1 MAVKDPLNVQ
11 LSDNEVLTAFQRALN
26 DYTNANI
33 DSLLS
38 SLNQNLRSLINQK
51 VSAVDGY
58 GLISDSDLEKLDNL
72 ENYDDSD
79 IRNILQTKVDKIT
92 GSSLVNDDLIFLLT
106 QVFGDTNIDVPDR
119 IKIPEQ
125 SDLNTYTTPGVYK
138 CVSQAIASTCT
149 NVPINQAFRMDVK
162 SILSSDRSIQ
172 ILYPNNVP
180 EMHFYI
186 RNMRASGWTDWQ
198 KISGTEL
205 MNAFTIQEVIPE
217 QSDLDLYFNDVIG
230 DNNYHIYFCYSNAV
244 AASIQNKPPD
254 WVSGT
259 FALEVYKCGL
269 NQSIQRLTHTLYNGS
284 ASNIYIRSKV
294 HSATTERISN
304 WFKIAMVEIP
314 PAENSINNQPASLT
328 SFNNS
333 ESE

>member
-33 DSLLS
+33 DSLLN

-51 VSAVDGY
+51 VSVVDGY
-58 GLISDSDLEKLDNL
+58 GLISDSELEKLDNL

-79 IRNILQTKVDKIT
+79 IRNILQTKVDKVT
-92 GSSLVNDDLIFLLT
+92 GSSLVNDDLIFLIT
-106 QVFGDTNIDVPDR
+106 QTFGDTNIDVPDR

-172 ILYPNNVP
+172 ILYPNNVS
-180 EMHFYI
+180 EMYFYI

-205 MNAFTIQEVIPE
+205 MNAFTIQEVIQE

-314 PAENSINNQPASLT
+314 PAENSTNTQPASLT
-328 SFNNS
+328 SFDNS

>member
-1 MAVKDPLNVQ
+1 MAVKDPLNVG

-26 DYTNANI
+26 DYTNSNI

-38 SLNQNLRSLINQK
+38 SLEQTLRTSINQK

-58 GLISDSDLEKLDNL
+58 GLISDTDLEKLGDL

-92 GSSLVNDDLIFLLT
+92 GSSLVDDDLIFLLT
-106 QVFGDTNIDVPDR
+106 QVFGDTNVDVPDR

-138 CVSQAIASTCT
+138 CVSQAIASTCS

-172 ILYPNNVP
+172 ILYPNNVA

-205 MNAFTIQEVIPE
+205 MNAFIIQEVIPE

-304 WFKIAMVEIP
+304 WFKIGMVEIP
-314 PAENSINNQPASLT
+314 PAESSTNTQPVSLT
-328 SFNNS
+328 SFDNS

>member
-1 MAVKDPLNVQ
+1 MAVIDPLNVQ

-38 SLNQNLRSLINQK
+38 SLEQTLRASINQK

-58 GLISDSDLEKLDNL
+58 GLISDTDLEKLDNL
-72 ENYDDSD
+72 ENYDDSE
-79 IRNILQTKVDKIT
+79 IRNTLQTKVDKVT

-106 QVFGDTNIDVPDR
+106 QVFGDTNVNVPDR

-125 SDLNTYTTPGVYK
+125 ADLNSYTTPGVYK
-138 CVSQAIASTCT
+138 CVSQAIAATCT

-162 SILSSDRSIQ
+162 SILSSDRSVQ
-172 ILYPNNVP
+172 ILYPNNVS

-217 QSDLDLYFNDVIG
+217 QSDLDLYFNDIIG
-230 DNNYHIYFCYSNAV
+230 DNNYHIYFCHSNAI
-244 AASIQNKPPD
+244 ATSIQNKPPD

-259 FALEVYKCGL
+259 FALEVYKSGL

-294 HSATTERISN
+294 HSATTEQISN
-304 WFKIAMVEIP
+304 WFKIGMVEIP
-314 PAENSINNQPASLT
+314 PAENSTNTQPASLT
-328 SFNNS
+328 SLDNS